1 MVGKLRIV
9 QASLVMLF
17 SAAVL
22 TGCGTTVGAS
32 GSERTAREM
41 MTADIPLVDPAAP
54 DTTQDPISG
63 APAPRYT
70 ASTKGKPSPS
80 DLQTIPAEQQMK
92 VAPFDEPKFFHEF
105 SVDGAA
111 TVVKYFTYAMYYSFV
126 AKDTH
131 FADQVYTEACTKC
144 QDMAQWSRDFTERYN
159 HVETG
164 VPRTEILNVSVGKSK
179 QNQSVFWVVARN
191 EEPPIIALSEKGEV
205 IDYDAPSNT
214 VSQYRVE
221 YVDGNNLI
229 TGIYKA
235 PAQYS
240 AVPTKK

>member
-1 MVGKLRIV
+1 MVGKLRIL

-22 TGCGTTVGAS
+22 TGCGTAVGAS
-32 GSERTAREM
+32 GTERTAREM
-41 MTADIPLVDPAAP
+41 MTADIPLVEPAAP
-54 DTTQDPISG
+54 DTTQDPVSG

-70 ASTKGKPSPS
+70 ASTKGKPSPA
-80 DLQTIPAEQQMK
+80 DLQTIPDDQLMK
-92 VAPFDEPKFFHEF
+92 VAPFDKPKFFHEF

-131 FADQVYTEACTKC
+131 FADQVYSKACTKC
-144 QDMAQWSRDFTERYN
+144 QEMSQWSSDFTKKYAR
-159 HVETG
+159 VETG
-164 VPRTEILNVSVGKSK
+164 VPRTEILDVSVGKSK

-191 EEPPIIALSEKGEV
+191 EEPPIIALSDKGEV
-205 IDYDAPSNT
+205 INYDAPSNT

-221 YVDGNNLI
+221 YIHGRNSI

-240 AVPTKK
+240 SAPAEK